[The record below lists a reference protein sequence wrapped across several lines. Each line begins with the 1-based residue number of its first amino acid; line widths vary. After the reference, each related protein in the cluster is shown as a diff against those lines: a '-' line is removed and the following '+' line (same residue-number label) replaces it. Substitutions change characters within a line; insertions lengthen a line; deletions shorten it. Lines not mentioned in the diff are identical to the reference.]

1 MASGRQ
7 DYGGDKKLSNFAAD
21 MFTAW
26 SEKSLI
32 SSLMQTAE
40 RDFFFTNF
48 NCSCELLGFFAN
60 TGTCSQQ
67 LSWKLL

>member
-1 MASGRQ
+1 MASGRH

-32 SSLMQTAE
+32 SSLMQ
-40 RDFFFTNF
+40 RGIFF
-48 NCSCELLGFFAN
+48 SPILFALKFKVVN
-60 TGTCSQQ
+60 YWVSLPTPAPVACFEAF
-67 LSWKLL
+67 